1 MDLDYSVP
9 FNRHAWSDAEA
20 FIELVDT
27 IFASLPDKTQ
37 KALVGSSNNKGSMSV
52 KDIMRVVL
60 VDLYSTYKQD
70 PKLCT
75 GFARKHKDWV
85 VNDRYNG
92 QGVPRKIVDVVD
104 ALKQARYLRYEPG
117 YSKKAGDD
125 KNQRSRIQPTQKLK
139 ALFRLL
145 EVKAKDLKL
154 NHNRETILLRD
165 KDVNEEKSLNIK
177 YDDNHSIIRMRK
189 VVESYNEMMLRHHVD
204 VASLRKIPYIRE
216 HLSGEG
222 EITKEVVR
230 IGAEHMFTYRVFGR
244 SDTRFRKHGRWY
256 GGFWQQLPK
265 KSEDLRRDIYI
276 DGEPTDEIDFSGLHP
291 TLLALEHGKVLQ
303 GDKYDLGR
311 QVLDQIRMREQRSI
325 VKELVLIAINAK
337 SKRAAY
343 YAYTN
348 RHTDKPLD
356 HTQLDKLLAAFIE
369 KYPFLQTE
377 LCSDRG
383 IDLMFTDSQITEA
396 VIQRFVEQDK
406 PILPIHDSYIVKR
419 KDRQFLKL
427 VMKDACNEV
436 LGHTLPFESEF
447 DEVVKQVSHATHFKH
462 TDFDYYESII
472 NKHKTKVS
480 KLYLKRYEL
489 WKEEYN

>member
-1 MDLDYSVP
+1 M
-9 FNRHAWSDAEA
+9 
-20 FIELVDT
+20 
-27 IFASLPDKTQ
+27 
-37 KALVGSSNNKGSMSV
+37 
-52 KDIMRVVL
+52 
-60 VDLYSTYKQD
+60 
-70 PKLCT
+70 
-75 GFARKHKDWV
+75 
-85 VNDRYNG
+85 
-92 QGVPRKIVDVVD
+92 
-104 ALKQARYLRYEPG
+104 
-117 YSKKAGDD
+117 
-125 KNQRSRIQPTQKLK
+125 
-139 ALFRLL
+139 
-145 EVKAKDLKL
+145 DLKL
-154 NHNRETILLRD
+154 NHNRETVLLRD
-165 KDVNEEKSLNIK
+165 KDVDEEKTINIK
-177 YDDNHSIIRMRK
+177 YDDNPSIIRMRQ
-189 VVESYNEMMLRHHVD
+189 VVESYNELMLRHHVD

-216 HLSGEG
+216 HLNDEG
-222 EITKEVVR
+222 EITNEVVR

-244 SDTRFRKHGRWY
+244 GDTRFRKHGRWY

-311 QVLDQIRMREQRSI
+311 QVLDHIRMREQRSI

-348 RHTDKPLD
+348 RHADKSLD
-356 HTQLDKLLAAFIE
+356 HAQLDQLLAAFIE
-369 KYPFLQTE
+369 KYPFLKTE

-396 VIQRFVEQDK
+396 VIQRFVEHDK

-447 DEVVKQVSHATHFKH
+447 DEVEKQVSHASHFKH
-462 TDFDYYESII
+462 TDFDYYESVI
-472 NKHKTKVS
+472 NTHKTKVS

-489 WKEEYN
+489 WKHEYN